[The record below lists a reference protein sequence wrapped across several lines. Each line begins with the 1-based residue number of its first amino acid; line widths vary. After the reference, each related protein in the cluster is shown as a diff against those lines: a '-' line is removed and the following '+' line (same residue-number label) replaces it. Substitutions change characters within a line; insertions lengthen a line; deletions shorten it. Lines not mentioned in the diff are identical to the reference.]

1 MIVNNFTVPVFI
13 KKFKQHKNYKQK
25 ILDEINSSDLKR
37 RLEENTNNGIS
48 VSTDWSINS
57 EIKRPYYDLI
67 EKDLY
72 NHFFDDITS
81 ILKCKKINIV
91 NFWFNEYNFI
101 NEDFHGWHLHEECMW
116 TNIYYVD
123 LQEKFPKT
131 ELKNYMGQ
139 IISYNVEEGDI
150 LTFPSIVFHRSN
162 ITKQNYKK
170 TVISFNCNIG
180 YEYE

>member
-1 MIVNNFTVPVFI
+1 
-13 KKFKQHKNYKQK
+13 
-25 ILDEINSSDLKR
+25 
-37 RLEENTNNGIS
+37 
-48 VSTDWSINS
+48 
-57 EIKRPYYDLI
+57 
-67 EKDLY
+67 
-72 NHFFDDITS
+72 
-81 ILKCKKINIV
+81 
-91 NFWFNEYNFI
+91 
-101 NEDFHGWHLHEECMW
+101 MW

-170 TVISFNCNIG
+170 TVISFNCNIV